1 MKIGKIMLVAGMG
14 LLLSTSALNKA
25 VDPHTPYQYV
35 SEVLGMQNSFHDPNL
50 MWRAVES
57 PVLIWLAVFVVICT
71 QAMSGIACLWGAVDM
86 LRGWKDTDQFN
97 ASKDIA
103 IRSLNLVA
111 VFYLLGLLVVCGE
124 WFVVWQN
131 PDSHLL
137 EDAFRGFVMAMLIL
151 FWVRDSDE

>member
-1 MKIGKIMLVAGMG
+1 
-14 LLLSTSALNKA
+14 
-25 VDPHTPYQYV
+25 
-35 SEVLGMQNSFHDPNL
+35 
-50 MWRAVES
+50 
-57 PVLIWLAVFVVICT
+57 
-71 QAMSGIACLWGAVDM
+71 M

-103 IRSLNLVA
+103 IKSLNLVA